1 MNCRLRRQHHKD
13 TLEVQVQ
20 RLHEE
25 LKRIR
30 TEYKKLERDR
40 DQFRHM
46 FEKEKYQNNLHQQ
59 QAAAAAAAAAAAVS
73 SSSADSGVI
82 MTPSHTSS
90 AGGNNLGVHPAA
102 HGGGSVQPGG
112 GPGAPPSHPPPHV
125 GHLGDH
131 LVDLRLT
138 AGGGNNGPRD
148 AYPSLASADNKINLA
163 TLR

>member
-1 MNCRLRRQHHKD
+1 MPLYLSDRKHFYFL
-13 TLEVQVQ
+13 QVQ

-82 MTPSHTSS
+82 MTPSHT
-90 AGGNNLGVHPAA
+90 
-102 HGGGSVQPGG
+102 
-112 GPGAPPSHPPPHV
+112 
-125 GHLGDH
+125 
-131 LVDLRLT
+131 R
-138 AGGGNNGPRD
+138 
-148 AYPSLASADNKINLA
+148 
-163 TLR
+163 